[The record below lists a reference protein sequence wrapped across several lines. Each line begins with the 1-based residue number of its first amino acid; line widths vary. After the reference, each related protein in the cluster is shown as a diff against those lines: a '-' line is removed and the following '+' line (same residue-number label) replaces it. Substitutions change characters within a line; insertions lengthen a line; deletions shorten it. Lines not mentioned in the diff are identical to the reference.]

1 MSKDNVIDFNAL
13 KNSKQKKGPAVSG
26 QEEAEL
32 NEMFSRLAALPDHMQ
47 EYIGARFIHLMMF
60 TALAARTAEMLKKN
74 GYDPEDFEP
83 EEESAEAFLSGGPYL
98 PEDEDQD
105 YAWNGP
111 LFDAVKDGV
120 TYRVAATIEPEGK
133 DGVNLALDLLKRE
146 GDDDTWQIFADG
158 EWQPGPPDEYFEY
171 MAVMRHWPD
180 GSGDGDWEDDE
191 DWDDDELPQSV
202 RELDLSISLISALVS
217 SGIET
222 VEELCAKTAGELL
235 KIKGIGKRSVALIEE
250 ELSCYGLGLKE

>member
-1 MSKDNVIDFNAL
+1 MSKDNVIDFNTL
-13 KNSKQKKGPAVSG
+13 KNSKQKKSPAVPD

-32 NEMFSRLAALPDHMQ
+32 SEMFSRLAALPAHMQ

-60 TALAARTAEMLKKN
+60 TALATRAAEMLKN
-74 GYDPEDFEP
+74 AGYDPEDFEP
-83 EEESAEAFLSGGPYL
+83 EPESADAFLCSGPYL

-133 DGVNLALDLLKRE
+133 DGINLALDLLKRE

-171 MAVMRHWPD
+171 MAVMRNWPD
-180 GSGDGDWEDDE
+180 GDEDWDASE

-202 RELDLSISLISALVS
+202 HELDLSSAVINALVG

-222 VEELCAKTAGELL
+222 VEELCGKTAGELL
-235 KIKGIGKRSVALIEE
+235 KIKGIGKRSIELIEE
-250 ELSCYGLGLKE
+250 ELDCYGLSLKA